1 MKNHSKN
8 QNYILDLF
16 TWKIVI
22 LFLAVFCFLTGCKM
36 EKSKHDFLAPREIID
51 LGGLVTED
59 LPDRIW
65 GRDLMKAFG
74 FEKSNHFEVINWEFE
89 MGTGKVSG
97 SNAYYT
103 FFNHGGPHV
112 DGPNHVGFN
121 GGLDSYSLEQ
131 FIGPLKVFDVS
142 EYPNGRTVPVEV
154 FKNKVSTGDI
164 VLIYTNYIPPQSAK
178 TPPGLITLSHK
189 AAEYLAEI
197 PIKAFCTDAFSVA
210 CNDNSNPVE
219 ADSETAR
226 AVPIHHSFLSRSI
239 PIYEELCDVEK
250 LLTKQNMYFIGV
262 PLNIKDGDG
271 MLVRP
276 VVFVF

>member
-1 MKNHSKN
+1 MKNHLKN
-8 QNYILDLF
+8 QNSFLDLV
-16 TWKIVI
+16 TWRII
-22 LFLAVFCFLTGCKM
+22 LLSLVVFCFLTGCKM
-36 EKSKHDFLAPREIID
+36 KNSKHDFLAPKEIID

-112 DGPNHVGFN
+112 DGPNHVGFE
-121 GGLDSYSLEQ
+121 GGLDSYSIEQ

-154 FKNKVSTGDI
+154 FQDKVSPGDI
-164 VLIYTNYIPPQSAK
+164 VLIYTNYIPPQSVK
-178 TPPGLITLSHK
+178 TPPELITLSHK
-189 AAEYLAEI
+189 ASEYLAEI

-210 CNDNSNPVE
+210 CTDNSNPVE
-219 ADSETAR
+219 SDSETAR
-226 AVPIHHSFLSRSI
+226 AVPIHHSFLSRAI
-239 PIYEELCDVEK
+239 PIYEELCNVEK

-276 VVFVF
+276 VVLVY